1 MNIYTMS
8 EISPEA
14 LITGTRYRIQHRKGI
29 LAPRLGVFLRI
40 YSSPNSSPAGIV
52 SAQFDHFVNAHGP
65 ERSSSTKYTYRA
77 DEWSFHKSG
86 ETIVKERVTESGNLY
101 NALPDNVLR
110 KIKAH
115 GGKHTNRRRKHRS
128 KNTRRNNRK

>member
-1 MNIYTMS
+1 MNIYTMA
-8 EISPEA
+8 EIPPTA

-40 YSSPNSSPAGIV
+40 SSSPAGIA
-52 SAQFDHFVNAHGP
+52 SAQFDHLLNANGP
-65 ERSSSTKYTYRA
+65 ERSSTKSAYRT

-101 NALPDNVLR
+101 KALPLNVLD
-110 KIKAH
+110 KIKQY